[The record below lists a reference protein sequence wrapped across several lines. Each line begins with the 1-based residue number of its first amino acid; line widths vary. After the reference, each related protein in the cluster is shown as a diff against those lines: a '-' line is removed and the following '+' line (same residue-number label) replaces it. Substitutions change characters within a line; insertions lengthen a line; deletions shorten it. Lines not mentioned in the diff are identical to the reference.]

1 MVPQENDTN
10 RALILDHDS
19 MIAVES
25 SIRNLDRLTKTFHEI
40 CSDLNPQILLL
51 SGIIL
56 NISFSINFHFDEQIL
71 DSNDRINSQEI
82 ENIAYQA
89 CDKVY
94 KKEDAGPYDNL
105 W

>member
-1 MVPQENDTN
+1 MPQENDPN
-10 RALILDHDS
+10 RALTLDQES
-19 MIAVES
+19 IVAVES

-51 SGIIL
+51 SGSDSDVRL
-56 NISFSINFHFDEQIL
+56 FELFISRPFS
-71 DSNDRINSQEI
+71 DSNDRISSQEI